1 MKAETV
7 NHKTVK
13 AVYTHPE
20 SLKRVK
26 MHYCPGCGHGIIH
39 KILAQCIDE
48 LGIREETVIV
58 APVGCSVL
66 IYNYYNCDGAES
78 AHGRAQ
84 AVSTG
89 LKRAL
94 PDRTIICYQGDGDLA
109 AIGTAESLHAANRGE
124 NFTVIFVNNA
134 VYGMTGGQMAPTTLV
149 GQRTTTT
156 PFGRNAQGTGEPLKW
171 CELLTQMA
179 GPAYIE
185 RVSVHDVK
193 HVLRAKKAIRKG
205 IEYQREG
212 IGYSF
217 IEVLSMC
224 PTNWGLTP
232 VQAAR
237 WVEENMIP
245 YYPIGVLR
253 DRGSKGEGGK

>member
-7 NHKTVK
+7 NHKTLK

-20 SLKRVK
+20 SLKKVK

-39 KILAQCIDE
+39 KLLAQCIDE

-78 AHGRAQ
+78 PHGRAQ

-124 NFTVIFVNNA
+124 NFTVIYVNNA
-134 VYGMTGGQMAPTTLV
+134 IYGMTGGQMAPTTLL
-149 GQRTTTT
+149 GQRTTTS
-156 PFGRNAQGTGEPLKW
+156 PFGRNVQGTGAPLKW
-171 CELLTQMA
+171 SELLTEME
-179 GPAYIE
+179 GPVYIE

-193 HVLRAKKAIRKG
+193 RIMRAKKAIRKG

-212 IGYSF
+212 LGYSF
-217 IEVLSMC
+217 IEVLAMC
-224 PTNWGLTP
+224 PTNWGMTP
-232 VQAAR
+232 VQATR
-237 WVEENMIP
+237 WVEENMVP
-245 YYPIGVLR
+245 YYPLGVLR
-253 DRGSKGEGGK
+253 DRGSKGGTGK

>member
-1 MKAETV
+1 MKADTA
-7 NHKTVK
+7 NTKPLK

-20 SLKRVK
+20 SLKKTR

-48 LGIREETVIV
+48 LSIREETVIV

-94 PDRTIICYQGDGDLA
+94 PDNIIVCYQGDGDLA

-134 VYGMTGGQMAPTTLV
+134 IYGMTGGQMAPTTLI
-149 GQRTTTT
+149 GQRTKTS
-156 PFGRNAQGTGEPLKW
+156 PYGRDKGNSGMPLKW
-171 CELLTQMA
+171 CELLTELE
-179 GPAYIE
+179 GPVYIE
-185 RVSVHDVK
+185 RTSVHDAK
-193 HVLRAKKAIRKG
+193 HVIRTKKAIKKA
-205 IEYQREG
+205 IEYQRKG
-212 IGYSF
+212 LGYSF
-217 IEVLSMC
+217 VEILSMC
-224 PTNWGLTP
+224 PTNWGLASL
-232 VQAAR
+232 QSAE
-237 WVEENMIP
+237 WVKESMVP
-245 YYPIGVLR
+245 YYPLNVFR
-253 DRGSKGEGGK
+253 DRGNGGGK

>member
-1 MKAETV
+1 MKIDTAKKE
-7 NHKTVK
+7 KLK
-13 AVYTHPE
+13 AVYKHPE

-39 KILAQCIDE
+39 KVLAQCIDE

-94 PDRTIICYQGDGDLA
+94 PDRTVICYQGDGDLA
-109 AIGTAESLHAANRGE
+109 AIGTAESIHAANRGE

-134 VYGMTGGQMAPTTLV
+134 VYGMTGGQMAPTTLI
-149 GQRTTTT
+149 GQRTKTT
-156 PFGRNAQGTGEPLKW
+156 PYGRDEHNSGKPLRW
-171 CELLTQMA
+171 CELISEME

-193 HVLRAKKAIRKG
+193 HVMRTKKAIKKG
-205 IEYQREG
+205 IEYQRRG
-212 IGYSF
+212 LGYSF

-224 PTNWGLTP
+224 PTNWGMTTP
-232 VQAAR
+232 QAAE
-237 WVEENMIP
+237 WLKENMIP
-245 YYPIGVLR
+245 YFPLTVFR
-253 DRGSKGEGGK
+253 DKGGGGEKEQ